1 MAFRPITGN
10 DFKLPEFM
18 AEGACFCFSLSVTEQ
33 VLGYAQPLMPAASA
47 KPYLKVKQ
55 KKKKSKIV
63 KFLPSFSIH
72 ISERVQIL
80 GFVYVILGLNSPLVV
95 E

>member
-1 MAFRPITGN
+1 M
-10 DFKLPEFM
+10 L
-18 AEGACFCFSLSVTEQ
+18 CFSLSVTEQ

-55 KKKKSKIV
+55 KKKSKIV

-80 GFVYVILGLNSPLVV
+80 GFAYVILGLNSPLVV